1 MTTNNILLSYS
12 GSGNH
17 LVRFF
22 IELLAERPTLGW
34 SDVKEDVPIYNATF
48 AEKIPFNI
56 TETSTPIFR
65 KEHYIPKADEK
76 VEQLILIVRDP
87 KEVIV
92 RQAGIN
98 LNTLVDGMLT
108 NTQIIE
114 NHCLWYCSLV
124 KYYIDFKGPKL
135 LLFYEDLITKRKESI
150 QKLYDFIQPNKPEK
164 LEYALKNIDRL
175 YAMSKGGKNR
185 VWLGPKS
192 NGTTSYY
199 FDKLKYSSKEF
210 LTKTVNAFLYH
221 PLFKDVLA
229 PYTL

>member
-1 MTTNNILLSYS
+1 MSTKNVLLSYS

-22 IELLAERPTLGW
+22 IELLTERPTLGW
-34 SDVKEDVPIYNATF
+34 SMVKDDVPIYKAVF
-48 AEKIPFNI
+48 AEVIPFNI
-56 TETSTPIFR
+56 TEASVPIFR
-65 KEHYIPKADEK
+65 KEHHVPKPEET
-76 VEQLILIVRDP
+76 VEQLILIVRNP
-87 KEVIV
+87 REVIV
-92 RQAGIN
+92 RQGGIN
-98 LNTLVDGMLT
+98 ENTLIDGLLS
-108 NTQIIE
+108 NTQLIE
-114 NHCLWYCSLV
+114 NNCLWYCSLV

-175 YAMSKGGKNR
+175 YAMSKGGKSR
-185 VWLGPKS
+185 VWLGSKS
-192 NGTTSYY
+192 NGTTDYY
-199 FDKLKYSSKEF
+199 FDKLKYSSKEY